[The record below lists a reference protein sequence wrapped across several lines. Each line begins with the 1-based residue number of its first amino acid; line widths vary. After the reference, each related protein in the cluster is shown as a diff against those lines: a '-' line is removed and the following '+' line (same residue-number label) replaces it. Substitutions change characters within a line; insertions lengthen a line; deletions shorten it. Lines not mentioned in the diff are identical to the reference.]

1 MEDNSS
7 SFTLSF
13 SHSTYGLV
21 NCANRINKPRCFIS
35 QTLYKTQAQELKE
48 EVEER
53 SRNILEL
60 EEERADLTHR
70 IQVAVA
76 RADSEALA
84 RTIAEETVGELEKEK
99 TMKVRI
105 VLPTLAS

>member
-1 MEDNSS
+1 MIVFDSV
-7 SFTLSF
+7 L
-13 SHSTYGLV
+13 
-21 NCANRINKPRCFIS
+21 

-60 EEERADLTHR
+60 EEERGDLTHR
-70 IQVAVA
+70 LQLAVA

-84 RTIAEETVGELEKEK
+84 RSIAEETVGELEKEK
-99 TMKVRI
+99 TMKVIEITSRS
-105 VLPTLAS
+105 LTLSGHG